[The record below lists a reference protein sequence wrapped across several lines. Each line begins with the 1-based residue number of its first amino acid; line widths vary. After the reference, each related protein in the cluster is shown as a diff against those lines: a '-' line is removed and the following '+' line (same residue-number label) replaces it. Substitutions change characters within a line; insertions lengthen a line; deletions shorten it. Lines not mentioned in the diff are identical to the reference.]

1 MEEYSTINPSAM
13 PENKQIRHA
22 ARERLSGNWLY
33 AVLCTL
39 LFYAVTSVAGSIPLA
54 GLLVVCPLAF
64 GFSIAFLHFV
74 RGEVEGD
81 DLVTKPFS
89 AFNQYGRMLGASL
102 LVVVLTFL
110 WSLLLI
116 IPGIVKGYSYA
127 LTPYLVHDHPEM
139 SEYDCLK
146 RSQQMMKGYKWK
158 LFLLDLGF
166 IGWILLGCITL
177 GIGLLWVNPYMETAH
192 AEFYERRKG
201 LETA

>member
-64 GFSIAFLHFV
+64 GFSIAFLHLV
-74 RGEVEGD
+74 RSEVEGD

-89 AFNQYGRMLGASL
+89 AFHQYGRMLGASL
-102 LVVVLTFL
+102 LVLVLTFL
-110 WSLLLI
+110 WSLLLWLI
-116 IPGIVKGYSYA
+116 IAVVVLSPVLLIAGAVFFFVRRHRKKHPKAPKAAQTTSPA
-127 LTPYLVHDHPEM
+127 ASATPIYTAPQPYVPNPPAAHDTQAPE
-139 SEYDCLK
+139 K
-146 RSQQMMKGYKWK
+146 K
-158 LFLLDLGF
+158 
-166 IGWILLGCITL
+166 
-177 GIGLLWVNPYMETAH
+177 
-192 AEFYERRKG
+192 
-201 LETA
+201 

>member
-1 MEEYSTINPSAM
+1 MEEYSTLNPSAM

-64 GFSIAFLHFV
+64 GFSIAFLHLV
-74 RGEVEGD
+74 RSEVEGD

-89 AFNQYGRMLGASL
+89 AFHQYGRMLGASL
-102 LVVVLTFL
+102 LVLVLTFL

-116 IPGIVKGYSYA
+116 IPGIVKAYSYA

-139 SEYDCLK
+139 SEFDCLK
-146 RSQQMMKGYKWK
+146 RSYLYLKAN
-158 LFLLDLGF
+158 
-166 IGWILLGCITL
+166 
-177 GIGLLWVNPYMETAH
+177 GIN
-192 AEFYERRKG
+192 
-201 LETA
+201 